1 MPLQIVLSSALSIVY
16 PSRTMIS
23 LATPILTFEDY
34 LAYDDGTDNRY
45 ELIDGRLELM
55 NPPRVEHFLIA
66 KFLEQ
71 QLDAE
76 IQRLSLPWLT
86 FREAG
91 VRTGFNKSRL
101 TDLCIVTQEQ
111 AKELL
116 GQAAVFQTAPLLIVE
131 VVSPDSIARDYRYK
145 RSEYAALEVPEYWI
159 VDPLEAK
166 VTVLRWEEGWY
177 EELFLTGEQPI
188 VSPTLPELTLTV
200 DRILAAGTIR

>member
-1 MPLQIVLSSALSIVY
+1 
-16 PSRTMIS
+16 MIS
-23 LATPILTFEDY
+23 VTTPSLTFEDY
-34 LAYDDGTDNRY
+34 LTYDDGTDNRY

-55 NPPRVEHFLIA
+55 NPSRVEHFLIA

-131 VVSPDSIARDYRYK
+131 VVSPDLIARDYRYK

-177 EELFLTGEQPI
+177 EELVLTGEQPI

-200 DRILAAGTIR
+200 DRILAAGTIS